1 MENIIESARFS
12 IYTDRYI
19 NECVREREG
28 GRRRRKRNRGGEK
41 EKDR

>member
-28 GRRRRKRNRGGEK
+28 GRRRKRNRGGEK
-41 EKDR
+41 EKER